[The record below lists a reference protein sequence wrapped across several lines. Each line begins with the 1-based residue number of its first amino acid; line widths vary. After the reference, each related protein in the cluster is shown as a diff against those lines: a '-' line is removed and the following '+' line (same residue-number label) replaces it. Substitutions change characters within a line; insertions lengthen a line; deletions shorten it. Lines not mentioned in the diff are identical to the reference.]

1 MYRMKN
7 IVEILLGL
15 LLIFL
20 VVGQPR
26 RLRHYTRSTMGK
38 IVFLAVTIG
47 TSIYSLTAGILVA
60 LIYMV
65 LNKDFMLTEGME
77 NEDDSDN
84 TNSATEKTDFVKKYC
99 KDGKV
104 DQSMKPP
111 TLKYTNEK
119 CNPCDETCDFEIT
132 SAKEQLT
139 VDEALR
145 PKESNSIPV

>member
-20 VVGQPR
+20 VVGQPQ
-26 RLRHYTRSTMGK
+26 RLRHFTRTTIGK
-38 IVFLAVTIG
+38 ILFLAVTIG
-47 TSIYSLTAGILVA
+47 STFYSLYAGVLVA
-60 LIYMV
+60 LIYIV
-65 LNKDFMLTEGME
+65 LKKDFMLTEGME
-77 NEDDSDN
+77 NPDN
-84 TNSATEKTDFVKKYC
+84 ESSSNMNKTEFVKKYC
-99 KDGKV
+99 KEGKV
-104 DQSMKPP
+104 DQALNPP
-111 TLKYTNEK
+111 TLKYNKQK
-119 CNPCDETCDFEIT
+119 CNPCDEDCDFEIT

>member
-20 VVGQPR
+20 VVGQPQ
-26 RLRHYTRSTMGK
+26 RLKHYTGTTIGK
-38 IVFLAVTIG
+38 IIFLTLTIG
-47 TSIYSLTAGILVA
+47 TTFYSLYAGVLTAI
-60 LIYMV
+60 IYIV
-65 LNKDFMLTEGME
+65 LKKDFMLTEGME
-77 NEDDSDN
+77 NEEHQTTPN
-84 TNSATEKTDFVKKYC
+84 MNKADFVKKYC
-99 KDGKV
+99 KEGKV
-104 DQSMKPP
+104 DESLKPP
-111 TLKYTNEK
+111 TLKYNKQK
-119 CNPCDETCDFEIT
+119 CNPCDEECDFEIT

>member
-20 VVGQPR
+20 VVGQPQ
-26 RLRHYTRSTMGK
+26 RLRHYTHTTTGK
-38 IVFLAVTIG
+38 ILFLAVTIG
-47 TSIYSLTAGILVA
+47 TSFYSLHAGVLVA
-60 LIYMV
+60 LIYIV
-65 LNKDFMLTEGME
+65 LRKDFMLTEGMS
-77 NEDDSDN
+77 NE
-84 TNSATEKTDFVKKYC
+84 EKQKQETTLEKAEFVKKYC
-99 KDGKV
+99 KEGKI
-104 DQSMKPP
+104 DPSLKPP
-111 TLKYTNEK
+111 TLKYNNQK
-119 CNPCDETCDFEIT
+119 CNPCDDDCDFEVT